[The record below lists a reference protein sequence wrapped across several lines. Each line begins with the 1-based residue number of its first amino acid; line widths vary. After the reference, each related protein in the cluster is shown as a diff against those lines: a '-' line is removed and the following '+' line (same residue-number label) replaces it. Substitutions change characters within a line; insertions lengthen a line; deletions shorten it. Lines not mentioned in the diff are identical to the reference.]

1 MHFQVFWEKVCRC
14 HSVGLKFAAVF
25 SLMLHEVVSI
35 GPLHG
40 FCSLYIC
47 TVYTFL
53 KRVSVVIFRHVPC
66 HFYWLQKFLV

>member
-25 SLMLHEVVSI
+25 SLMLNEVVSI

-40 FCSLYIC
+40 F
-47 TVYTFL
+47 V
-53 KRVSVVIFRHVPC
+53 VSTYAQFT
-66 HFYWLQKFLV
+66 HF